1 MRNKLHKRDNSE
13 RQLSPFCQRTS
24 NLLIEH
30 LTREDD
36 FLIANSEEVV
46 KELNNSFSCSVKS
59 LNIPVNYEG
68 YDSLSENI
76 DQPTLRAIV
85 SVATIQAS
93 LQLHRSIK
101 I

>member
-1 MRNKLHKRDNSE
+1 MSKNV
-13 RQLSPFCQRTS
+13 QSPDRIIS
-24 NLLIEH
+24 LKKAI
-30 LTREDD
+30 

-59 LNIPVNYEG
+59 LNIPINYEG

-76 DQPTLRAIV
+76 DHPTLRAIV